1 MASAHRV
8 YGKWSPSR
16 LIDWGGAFGSNTRSL
31 ITAILE
37 SRPHPEV
44 GFRSCL
50 AILKEAKNHGD
61 NQAIELTSKKML
73 ELECYKVSHF
83 KDILKHKT
91 YQDSQGESNTLA
103 PQRHANL
110 RGRTYYQ

>member
-1 MASAHRV
+1 MTLHLGNKMDFDS
-8 YGKWSPSR
+8 ST
-16 LIDWGGAFGSNTRSL
+16 FGSHTQSL
-31 ITAILE
+31 ISTILE
-37 SRPHPEV
+37 SRPHPEI

-61 NQAIELTSKKML
+61 INAIELTSKKML

-91 YQDSQGESNTLA
+91 YQDTQDVSNILV
-103 PQRHANL
+103 PQQHENL
-110 RGRTYYQ
+110 RGQSYYQ